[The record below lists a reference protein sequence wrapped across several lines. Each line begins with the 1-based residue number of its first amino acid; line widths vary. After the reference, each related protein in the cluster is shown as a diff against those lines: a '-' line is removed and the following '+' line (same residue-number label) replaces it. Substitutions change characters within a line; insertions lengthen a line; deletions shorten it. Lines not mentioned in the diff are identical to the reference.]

1 MSRTTMTKLSVI
13 KKISICLTLVL
24 SVIML
29 AAFLIRPVYAKS
41 GKGGSVNFEEKVVI
55 MGKGNGYVVIAG
67 RNFYFAKDL
76 TVKDKNGKGTS
87 LTKIKMPVKAF
98 VQYSL
103 RVDDNMPILKSIKL
117 LE

>member
-1 MSRTTMTKLSVI
+1 MSRTTMTKLSVV

-41 GKGGSVNFEEKVVI
+41 GKGGSVNFEEKVMI

-76 TVKDKNGKGTS
+76 TVKDKNGKETS